1 MSLAMPE
8 VLRNYETL
16 RKSWESRSH
25 AQCGKL
31 LDELKLSII
40 QMALMP
46 TEGKDVDQKVGLKP
60 IVVKLC
66 SPSINFSNF

>member
-1 MSLAMPE
+1 MPQ

-25 AQCGKL
+25 AECGKI
-31 LDELKLSII
+31 LDELKLSLI

-46 TEGKDVDQKVGLKP
+46 TEGQDVDQKVRP
-60 IVVKLC
+60 
-66 SPSINFSNF
+66 